1 MDTDRIE
8 LLRAFIADE
17 GDALDRRESGDF
29 WPANHHHIAGLMPR
43 ASKLLSLAELEDF
56 YFHLLRLDNAPAVK
70 TELEFEALQKGYSRA
85 LAMFP
90 VGYPVMRLDRIKGAF
105 LFGRDD
111 VGSIGGT
118 EPLNLEAYRSR
129 RTHLLWFG
137 AFAHLPGLLA
147 KAAKFKELAQIPGLS
162 CLVADVLVRADL
174 RNSLPFPSGG
184 PWTWG
189 MVMLALQSPGEGE
202 AVVRKLVAADV
213 APEARETTLSV
224 LRRCLAAAGRQELES
239 LLT

>member
-1 MDTDRIE
+1 MDADRSE

-17 GDALDRRESGDF
+17 GNALGCRASGDF
-29 WPANHHHIAGLMPR
+29 WPANHHHIAGLMPK
-43 ASKLLSLAELEDF
+43 ASKLLSPAELEDL

-70 TELEFEALQKGYSRA
+70 TGLEFEALQKAYSRA
-85 LAMFP
+85 LALFP

-111 VGSIGGT
+111 VGWVGST
-118 EPLNLEAYRSR
+118 EPLTLEAYRSR

-147 KAAKFKELAQIPGLS
+147 KAAKFKELAQLPGLS

-174 RNSLPFPSGG
+174 RGSLPFPAGG

-189 MVMLALQSPGEGE
+189 LVMLSLQSPGEGE

-213 APEARETTLSV
+213 APGARETTLGV
-224 LRRCLAAAGRQELES
+224 LRRCLAAAGRQDLEP